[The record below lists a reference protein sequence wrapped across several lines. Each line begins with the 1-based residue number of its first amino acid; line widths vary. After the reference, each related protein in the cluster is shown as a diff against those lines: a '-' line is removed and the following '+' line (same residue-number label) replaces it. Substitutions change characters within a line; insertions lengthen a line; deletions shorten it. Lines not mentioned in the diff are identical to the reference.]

1 MNYEHS
7 RSGPDKDVTRYRQL
21 QAHRCEITRGIA
33 ANLINFG
40 GANREHQSEE
50 EKEDRTR
57 QLCRT
62 RSNAMPQEEIPLSYK
77 NFEVYQM

>member
-40 GANREHQSEE
+40 GVQSRTPIRRRKRRSDATALSHQI
-50 EKEDRTR
+50 KCDAAGRDTVV
-57 QLCRT
+57 L
-62 RSNAMPQEEIPLSYK
+62 QE
-77 NFEVYQM
+77 F